1 MRAKFNKV
9 VELNPREE
17 RKMKVTRLWIN
28 LETYIAKE
36 TQLFMTNINPSYD
49 FRKRQLR
56 LDEIRG
62 IEK

>member
-9 VELNPREE
+9 VELKPREE

-28 LETYIAKE
+28 LETYITKK
-36 TQLFMTNINPSYD
+36 TQLLMTNINPSYD